1 MYRAVFT
8 KLQQIRHKRKMIVG
22 GRVPE
27 LEHRPVRET
36 CSVSPHELRVRLH
49 LRVFTRQQI
58 GQRFHHFHG
67 LVLRDQQS
75 HFDFHVELKTA
86 NIGMKHPPTRKEKM
100 NMKL

>member
-1 MYRAVFT
+1 MHLIKVLQATPDKTVDGSLEAVVRLRGRIDRAVFT

-22 GRVPE
+22 RRVPE

-58 GQRFHHFHG
+58 G
-67 LVLRDQQS
+67 
-75 HFDFHVELKTA
+75 
-86 NIGMKHPPTRKEKM
+86 
-100 NMKL
+100 